1 MNSQLRTDTVNESNE
16 RLFIT
21 RDIRGS
27 IEMDCNSST
36 ECRPVR
42 PQPLPRDRE
51 ELEIELFRS
60 RDEFIALRARL
71 AQSEI
76 EVKRLRESAT
86 LKYFTS
92 PTEHLDYLEGL
103 VKDLEFQI
111 LELKKST
118 TWRIG
123 RFIMSPI
130 RLLKRG

>member
-1 MNSQLRTDTVNESNE
+1 
-16 RLFIT
+16 
-21 RDIRGS
+21 
-27 IEMDCNSST
+27 MDGNSST

-51 ELEIELFRS
+51 DLEIELLRL
-60 RDEFIALRARL
+60 RDEFIGMRARF

-76 EVKRLRESAT
+76 ELKRLRESAN
-86 LKYFTS
+86 LKSFTS
-92 PTEHLDYLEGL
+92 PTEHVDYLEGV
-103 VKDLEFQI
+103 VKDLESQI
-111 LELKKST
+111 SALKKST